1 MIQEIYFLLIG
12 PYLPHFSTKGLTRI
26 SVRVTI
32 QVMMN
37 WKHIVVI
44 TLLLIG
50 GLAAGLV
57 YHFSDSVAPGGLKEI
72 SGQDLMTYIKE
83 QKSPLVMVNFWAS
96 WCEPCKIEFPHI
108 MKIRSLY
115 QDKGLKV
122 VFVSIDDVQDRQAA
136 EEFLRAQ
143 GVDFTSFYKGKQ
155 TLKLVTD
162 IYPNWTGSVP
172 TTLLIGSDLKIVDA
186 WEGDASFEEF
196 EARIKRQLKGS

>member
-1 MIQEIYFLLIG
+1 
-12 PYLPHFSTKGLTRI
+12 
-26 SVRVTI
+26 
-32 QVMMN
+32 
-37 WKHIVVI
+37 
-44 TLLLIG
+44 
-50 GLAAGLV
+50 
-57 YHFSDSVAPGGLKEI
+57 
-72 SGQDLMTYIKE
+72 
-83 QKSPLVMVNFWAS
+83 
-96 WCEPCKIEFPHI
+96 